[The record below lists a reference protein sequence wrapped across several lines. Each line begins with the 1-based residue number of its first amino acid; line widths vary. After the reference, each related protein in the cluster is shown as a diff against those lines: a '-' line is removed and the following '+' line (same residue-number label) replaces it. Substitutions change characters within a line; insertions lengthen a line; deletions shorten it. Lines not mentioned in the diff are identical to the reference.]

1 MLNRR
6 QQWRRIRP
14 RVVLRTR
21 VPDDITCQQLHV
33 HVLVA
38 QCACPGIRQCTS
50 DKSHPRRTSQDPR
63 SRKGEALVVA
73 RRPPGF
79 RSRRAESPTAR
90 PTERPSVSKQ
100 ASKQAQQRNNLARC
114 RACLLR
120 GANASIELL
129 RSQCDG
135 TWRSTHVRAAAQQ
148 GEARRA
154 WGGLQETVYFY
165 LLLHHG
171 WMYAPSLRASG
182 G

>member
-1 MLNRR
+1 MYTLYSVLSESVNMLNRR
-6 QQWRRIRP
+6 QQWRRMRP
-14 RVVLRTR
+14 RVVLRTCTR

-90 PTERPSVSKQ
+90 ATERPSVSKQ
-100 ASKQAQQRNNLARC
+100 ASKRNNATTSMSRMPASRSECLD
-114 RACLLR
+114 RA
-120 GANASIELL
+120 
-129 RSQCDG
+129 
-135 TWRSTHVRAAAQQ
+135 
-148 GEARRA
+148 
-154 WGGLQETVYFY
+154 
-165 LLLHHG
+165 
-171 WMYAPSLRASG
+171 PP
-182 G
+182 